1 MRMLHTNNTTS
12 LSEDLDRAEED
23 HLKNCPEADFS
34 LRLAAS
40 LFDGILA
47 YLAVSGIQN
56 ICRAF
61 GIFLSHIADTALGL
75 YLSMKVISGL
85 QSHALELSSY
95 LEITL
100 KLLFIYIYYI
110 VATSISGGT
119 PGKLLFGLRVLDLS
133 TGKKLDT
140 KKAFLRCLVGLLIN
154 IVSLGL
160 VYAFTALKQD
170 RRALHDKLLGCSVK
184 RVHGVR

>member
-1 MRMLHTNNTTS
+1 MRVLHTNNS
-12 LSEDLDRAEED
+12 SPLSEELDRAEED

-47 YLAVSGIQN
+47 YLAISGIQN

-61 GIFLSHIADTALGL
+61 GIFLSHIADTSLNL
-75 YLSMKVISGL
+75 YLSVKVVSGL

-100 KLLFIYIYYI
+100 KLLFIYIYFI

-119 PGKLLFGLRVLDLS
+119 PGKLLLGLRVLDVN

-140 KKAFLRCLVGLLIN
+140 KKAFLRCFVGLLIN
-154 IVSLGL
+154 VLSLGFI
-160 VYAFTALKQD
+160 YALTALKRD